1 MLITRPNHD
10 VTTNYLYYWS
20 QCIVDIGKT
29 HKLTV
34 IDVAGNRANKK
45 EVEGIIEKIKPS
57 FICFNGHGDERTIG
71 GYDNEP
77 LIQKGDNESLL
88 SGAVVFARACR
99 SAKELGPACVKKGT
113 EAYIGYSDDFI
124 FLTEEA
130 KESRPLTDKVAKLFL
145 EPSNYVA
152 IAFMKGHSAGQ
163 ANQRSKDYFKNNIKK
178 LMTSDTP
185 KEDRELIPYLLWDMD
200 HQICVGND
208 KVVL

>member
-10 VTTNYLYYWS
+10 VTINYLYYWS
-20 QCIVDIGKT
+20 QYIIKIGKA

-34 IDVAGNRANKK
+34 TDVAGSRANKK
-45 EVEGIIEKIKPS
+45 EIIGIISKTKPS
-57 FICFNGHGDERTIG
+57 FVCFNGHGDEKTIC

-77 LIQKGDNESLL
+77 LIQKKLNESIL
-88 SGAVVFARACR
+88 SDVVVFARTCR
-99 SAKELGPACVKKGT
+99 SAKELGPSCVKKGT
-113 EAYIGYSDDFI
+113 TAYVGYTDDFI

-145 EPSNYVA
+145 EPSNDVA
-152 IAFMKGHSAGQ
+152 ISFIKGHSAGQ
-163 ANQRSKDYFKNNIKK
+163 ANQRSKDYFKKNIKK

-200 HQICVGND
+200 HQVCIGNE
-208 KVVL
+208 KAVI